1 MSSSVIGALQM
12 IVRYGMIMMTSDAL
26 TTVNEYEERE
36 YPRLTDHWKLLLKN
50 SNQYDHKTPTWQTD
64 GQTTYYSNTALSE
77 FFERFLHH

>member
-36 YPRLTDHWKLLLKN
+36 YPRLTDH
-50 SNQYDHKTPTWQTD
+50 
-64 GQTTYYSNTALSE
+64 
-77 FFERFLHH
+77 